1 MTDVQID
8 GEMTRLGQ
16 FLKLANAVDTGGSA
30 KIRITDGDVTVNGE
44 VEFRR
49 GRQLHA
55 GDVVEID
62 GQQYKV
68 A

>member
-8 GEMTRLGQ
+8 GDMTRLGQ
-16 FLKLANAVDTGGSA
+16 FLKLANAVDTGGLA
-30 KIRITDGDVTVNGE
+30 KIRITEGDVKVNGE

-55 GDVVEID
+55 GDVIEID